1 MTPSEGRPP
10 APGDRPNARNR
21 PQQIGRL
28 VLKKRVIR
36 PSSIHPT
43 QGYVHGVLTS
53 GGLLFISAQVAK
65 NPADENVGDEN
76 LGEADIEAQLVQI
89 FENIKA
95 VLEEAGGDFSN
106 VVKISVYFTDRAQ
119 LPVYRDVRA
128 RYLGDDDGQAATGMI
143 VAAMP
148 NPAWMMEIEAVAD
161 LGE

>member
-1 MTPSEGRPP
+1 M
-10 APGDRPNARNR
+10 
-21 PQQIGRL
+21 
-28 VLKKRVIR
+28 KKRVIT

-43 QGYVHGVLTS
+43 VGYVHGVVTS

-65 NPADENVGDEN
+65 NAADNNVGDDSVGAVDTET
-76 LGEADIEAQLVQI
+76 QLVQI

-95 VLEEAGGDFSN
+95 VLAEAGGDFSN
-106 VVKISVYFTDRAQ
+106 VVKINVYFTDRTQ
-119 LPVYRDVRA
+119 LPIYRDVRG
-128 RYLGDDDGQAATGMI
+128 RYFGDDEAQAATGMI